1 MKYRVLEVL
10 FGLVFLVGLYLFA
23 HDTVADQINN
33 LRQDRTLSDYQET
46 VSEASPETYEAE
58 MQAALAHN
66 AAQLCVAY
74 FLTGTSGTSSPA
86 KAFRRTT
93 NTMPC

>member
-23 HDTVADQINN
+23 HDTVADQLNN
-33 LRQDRTLSDYQET
+33 LRQDRTLSDYQEA

-58 MQAALAHN
+58 MPRPPWPTTPPLQRIP
-66 AAQLCVAY
+66 
-74 FLTGTSGTSSPA
+74 SPGTSSPA
-86 KAFRRTT
+86 RAFRRTT

>member
-23 HDTVADQINN
+23 HDTVADQLNN
-33 LRQDRTLSDYQET
+33 LRQDRTLSDYQEA

-58 MQAALAHN
+58 MQAALGP
-66 AAQLCVAY
+66 QTLP
-74 FLTGTSGTSSPA
+74 LQRIPSPGTSSPA
-86 KAFRRTT
+86 RAFRRTT